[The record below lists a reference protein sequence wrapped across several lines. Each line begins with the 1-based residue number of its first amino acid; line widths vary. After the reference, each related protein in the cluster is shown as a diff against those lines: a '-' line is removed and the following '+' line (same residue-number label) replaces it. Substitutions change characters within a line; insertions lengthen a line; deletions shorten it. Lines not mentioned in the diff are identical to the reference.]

1 MNRVRQTQKVFTLS
15 SSRSVPDLAQENALP
30 PTSGV
35 KESDLELGRFDPTAT
50 LVRIPTVMSITGI
63 GRATVYKLMSQPESG
78 FPQPVKLTDSNAR
91 GAPVAWVLS
100 EVLNWTRARIAAR
113 DKAAA

>member
-1 MNRVRQTQKVFTLS
+1 MTTLGKTQNVY
-15 SSRSVPDLAQENALP
+15 ALP
-30 PTSGV
+30 PSGPELALTHQDASTSARGLKDRDMV
-35 KESDLELGRFDPTAT
+35 LGRFDPTAT
-50 LVRIPTVMSITGI
+50 LIRIPVVISITGI

-113 DKAAA
+113 DEAAA